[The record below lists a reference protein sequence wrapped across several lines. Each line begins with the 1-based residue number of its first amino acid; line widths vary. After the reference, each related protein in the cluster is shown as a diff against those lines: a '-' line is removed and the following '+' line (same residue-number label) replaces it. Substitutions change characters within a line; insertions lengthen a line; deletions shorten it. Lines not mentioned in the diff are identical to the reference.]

1 MQRRDFVRNALLG
14 TGVACSLALPSA
26 YAAIG
31 NAGKH
36 PLRTE
41 LARLDEQGGTAR
53 WRSIERCASDACT
66 APQRVRITIDAL
78 AFPEDFGVLSI
89 DAMFDTSAGVKPFRV
104 ASHQSQSVSPSSKP
118 FSFEADSA
126 GLAGFRAEHVEAT
139 SGSTRV
145 CAAAL
150 LGASRPVL
158 ASGRYLLLVARDAG
172 VPDIESL
179 SMPGEDSGL
188 ITTRDGIEVNAAWL
202 SFTVRPLTA

>member
-1 MQRRDFVRNALLG
+1 MQRRDFVRTALLG
-14 TGVACSLALPSA
+14 TGAACSLALPSA

-31 NAGKH
+31 NAGKY

-41 LARLDEQGGTAR
+41 LARLEEQGGTAR

-66 APQRVRITIDAL
+66 APQRVRISIEAL
-78 AFPEDFGVLSI
+78 AFPVGFGVLSI

-104 ASHQSQSVSPSSKP
+104 ASHQPQSLSPSSKP

-126 GLAGFRAEHVEAT
+126 GLAGFRAEHVDAT

-145 CAAAL
+145 CASPL

-158 ASGRYLLLVARDAG
+158 AVGRYLLVVANDAG

-179 SMPGEDSGL
+179 STPSADSDL
-188 ITTRDGIEVNAAWL
+188 IAMRNGVEMDAAWL
-202 SFTVRPLTA
+202 SFSVRALTA